1 MLICT
6 NNVINNNELYYSI
19 TINNIRR
26 CPHILVMKLKD
37 QRPILNSKKPFVS
50 ADEMILITFHV

>member
-19 TINNIRR
+19 TINDIIYSIIKSY
-26 CPHILVMKLKD
+26 HIINLDFYVFCCFNYFHNFCYSHIKL
-37 QRPILNSKKPFVS
+37 
-50 ADEMILITFHV
+50 